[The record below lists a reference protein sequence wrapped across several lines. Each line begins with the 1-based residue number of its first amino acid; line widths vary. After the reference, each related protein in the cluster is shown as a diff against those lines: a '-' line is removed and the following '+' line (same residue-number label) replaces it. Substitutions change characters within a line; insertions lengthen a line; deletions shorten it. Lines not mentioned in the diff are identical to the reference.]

1 MRTELKNDREGLIA
15 QSVRTNVDVSVN
27 HLRTGSAALER
38 LVRSGEVTIVG
49 AEYWLETGV
58 VEFFEGGDD

>member
-1 MRTELKNDREGLIA
+1 VE
-15 QSVRTNVDVSVN
+15 VSVN

-38 LVRSGEVTIVG
+38 LVRSGDVTIVG

-58 VEFFEGGDD
+58 VEFFDDAGA

>member
-15 QSVRTNVDVSVN
+15 QSVRTNVEVSVN

-38 LVRSGEVTIVG
+38 LVRSGDVVIVG
-49 AEYWLETGV
+49 AEYSLETGI
-58 VEFFEGGDD
+58 VEFFDEAEG